1 MCSSDLRRANAA
13 VEQLEHV
20 YRRQP
25 AVERL
30 VRDWEVHNLGEVE
43 IVAQDASSTGAV
55 LGSNSYGVDAT
66 WHSRPQAY
74 RWRALV
80 HSHEGYALFPEG
92 EARRQRLGAGVEYR
106 APRVTASGELSAAR
120 SGGEAGVRGDFS
132 LRISDH
138 WLLSALAD
146 FNGNEVPLRGYR
158 AGVETDAA
166 GVTATYSRDE
176 SLAVSAAVR
185 GLRFTDGNGARSLFA
200 DARYRLVNAPRS
212 KLDLTGAVG
221 ASRSDRSDV
230 AYFSPLADTTLLV
243 GLRHEWRIFR
253 RYERSVTQSTE
264 LAAGRYAEDGF
275 PAGTIWRARY
285 TLQWQPGQRFA
296 VSAGLERSRSL
307 FDGVHEHS
315 TGVVA
320 TVRARL

>member
-1 MCSSDLRRANAA
+1 MCSSDLVYRWRGWIDRSLAEYRQVLTVAPDLLPARIGYTYAQIEARDYRRANAA

-43 IVAQDASSTGAV
+43 IVAQDASSTGAA

-200 DARYRLVNAPRS
+200 D
-212 KLDLTGAVG
+212 
-221 ASRSDRSDV
+221 
-230 AYFSPLADTTLLV
+230 
-243 GLRHEWRIFR
+243 EI
-253 RYERSVTQSTE
+253 
-264 LAAGRYAEDGF
+264 GRAH
-275 PAGTIWRARY
+275 
-285 TLQWQPGQRFA
+285 
-296 VSAGLERSRSL
+296 V
-307 FDGVHEHS
+307 
-315 TGVVA
+315 
-320 TVRARL
+320 